1 MNKKSVHEPDA
12 PLMSAEDV
20 LEDAACLAAMIEIRQ
35 QEMTRTFPQ
44 PVSNLSRD
52 EILAAIREGQERA

>member
-12 PLMSAEDV
+12 PLMSAEDA
-20 LEDAACLAAMIEIRQ
+20 LEDAARLVVMTEVLQ
-35 QEMTRTFPQ
+35 QEITRTFPQ

-52 EILAAIREGQERA
+52 EILAAIREGRERA